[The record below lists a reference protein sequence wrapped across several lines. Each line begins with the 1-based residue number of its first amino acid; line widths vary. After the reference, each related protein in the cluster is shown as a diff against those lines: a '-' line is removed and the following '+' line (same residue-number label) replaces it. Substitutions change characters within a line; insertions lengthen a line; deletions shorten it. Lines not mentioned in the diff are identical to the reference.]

1 MDDSEDDGDPDPT
14 PEQGRQPTRDG
25 DTLTVYFPVPH
36 TFRCR
41 ERGCRAAYGA
51 AQWTSR
57 RQSLQRHLEQ
67 QHNCRIRRTINLC
80 SICGATLGLRASTHA
95 CLAATSVSAAPVSQP
110 HQCRQCPMSFPTRM
124 GMSNHEQWH
133 RMQAALAAR
142 SNPTAGAPT
151 TSNDGAPTQDDS
163 GNPLPEQDSTRASP
177 GPSGEVAD
185 QEPVDEA
192 LRQDSSG
199 EADEDPPW
207 QAPTLADTASSPLP
221 ETPATPTDQTS
232 PENQLAGM
240 EGPAASGE
248 PSPEPAG
255 SQESGDSQAYATQEE
270 AAGTMGP
277 EDSAWMLREETAEL
291 RELRRLPES
300 AGDWAR

>member
-1 MDDSEDDGDPDPT
+1 
-14 PEQGRQPTRDG
+14 
-25 DTLTVYFPVPH
+25 
-36 TFRCR
+36 
-41 ERGCRAAYGA
+41 
-51 AQWTSR
+51 
-57 RQSLQRHLEQ
+57 
-67 QHNCRIRRTINLC
+67 
-80 SICGATLGLRASTHA
+80 
-95 CLAATSVSAAPVSQP
+95 
-110 HQCRQCPMSFPTRM
+110 M

-133 RMQAALAAR
+133 RTQAALAAR

-300 AGDWAR
+300 AGDWARFENIIDPVVRCLITLQGPNSPPERILYYGWVLRPRPFKPSVVYCYSCFKQGHMKSSCPFPPKYDNMEPDPSASFQCGLCQTDDHDITSPTCLMKLKAT